1 MQIWINLLTLIP
13 STLVTVLVITIAF
26 LRFYD
31 QNDFELL
38 GFVTDPRV
46 WSNRLTVAALL
57 AAMASGGVEWYRRNR
72 ETDRLAQ
79 EKHRRAEEEQR
90 RAEEEQRR
98 AEEAQRR
105 DEEVQRRNE
114 EVQRRMDQERAEKAR
129 RAEEEHRRAEEE
141 HRRAEEVQH
150 RVVEQRAEN
159 DRRAEERER
168 SARRDRI
175 QTRCYIAQIKY
186 QLDPSEVHRQALN
199 AMLAVLEEYGMM

>member
-38 GFVTDPRV
+38 GFITDSRA

-79 EKHRRAEEEQR
+79 EKHRRTEEEQR
-90 RAEEEQRR
+90 RA
-98 AEEAQRR
+98 
-105 DEEVQRRNE
+105 E

-129 RAEEEHRRAEEE
+129 RAEEEQRKAEEEQRRAEEE
-141 HRRAEEVQH
+141 QRRVA
-150 RVVEQRAEN
+150 EQRAEN
-159 DRRAEERER
+159 DRRAEARER

-186 QLDPSEVHRQALN
+186 QLDPSEAHRQALS
-199 AMLAVLEEYGMM
+199 AMLAVLEEY